1 MWKYYSVALCSNTQ
15 GQQNFMHVGCT
26 AADELPIESIW
37 GRIRTNLLPS
47 LMGAPCCYQ
56 IGGRRWW
63 DWCPPWREVRTS
75 MRLASRRQRFNEI
88 RSRMMKCGSLTYHCI
103 HKMWLRRLMT
113 VACRIRESWWNLLY
127 PQGDGWWR
135 WKLNETQVDYPLFIY
150 LAPLVFYG
158 PAEVFMVAIIIY
170 ALLLSSFDCGGGY

>member
-1 MWKYYSVALCSNTQ
+1 MWKYYSVACCSNTQ

-88 RSRMMKCGSLTYHCI
+88 RSRMMKCSSLTYLLY
-103 HKMWLRRLMT
+103 LRRHEET
-113 VACRIRESWWNLLY
+113 ERVVGVFKKASICRLAVSCLTYLLY
-127 PQGDGWWR
+127 LRRHVQQYRRLRSIWH
-135 WKLNETQVDYPLFIY
+135 TQ
-150 LAPLVFYG
+150 
-158 PAEVFMVAIIIY
+158 PAKKTTCTTGR
-170 ALLLSSFDCGGGY
+170 LFDCLQNI

>member
-1 MWKYYSVALCSNTQ
+1 MWKYYSVALCANTQ

-56 IGGRRWW
+56 VGGRRWW

-88 RSRMMKCGSLTYHCI
+88 RSRMMKCGSLTY
-103 HKMWLRRLMT
+103 
-113 VACRIRESWWNLLY
+113 LLY
-127 PQGDGWWR
+127 PQNVASPADDCR
-135 WKLNETQVDYPLFIY
+135 LPDSWKLIKPTVSTRWWMVAVKAEWNTGWLPFVYIPCTIGILW
-150 LAPLVFYG
+150 VRWSFYG
-158 PAEVFMVAIIIY
+158 CYYNLCII
-170 ALLLSSFDCGGGY
+170 A